1 MGIVIDIILVLIVAL
16 SAFLGYKK
24 GLIRSKVI
32 CRNNCNCDNINNL

>member
-24 GLIRSKVI
+24 GLVE
-32 CRNNCNCDNINNL
+32 LLLF

>member
-24 GLIRSKVI
+24 GLVE
-32 CRNNCNCDNINNL
+32 LGA